1 MHISDPAPQ
10 RANPRPAP
18 PVTAPVQL
26 RLGDNPAQLL
36 HRHRAAVAAVV
47 GAGAARRRYG
57 PGAVELFAVLA
68 DHTNADGVALVSAAD
83 LALVLR
89 RDRANVRTDLR
100 ALAAGG
106 FVIPLERVAGVFVAA
121 TRHPRHRV
129 GYRLPGMVAPPPIR
143 PHVVR

>member
-1 MHISDPAPQ
+1 VNSRTSTTRSTTPP
-10 RANPRPAP
+10 PPS
-18 PVTAPVQL
+18 PVTPPVQL
-26 RLGDNPAQLL
+26 RLGENPAQLL
-36 HRHRAAVAAVV
+36 QRHRSSVAAVV
-47 GAGAARRRYG
+47 DAGSTRRRYG
-57 PGAVELFAVLA
+57 PGVVELFALLA
-68 DHTNADGVALVSAAD
+68 DHTNADGIGLVSAAD

-106 FVIPLERVAGVFVAA
+106 FVIPLERVDGVYVAA

-129 GYRLPGMVAPPPIR
+129 GYLVPGMVAPSPVR